1 MRPLATP
8 KLLAFVSLAAAS
20 MWLSVITGRLEL
32 VVLATP
38 LLVAVVYGCARAR
51 SPELGAALAL
61 PRQRV
66 LEGDEVVATLTMT
79 SDFRCELEVGV
90 ALPAGVERV
99 KGRAH
104 LVAVAAHEPE
114 SVLVELRAA
123 RWGVKRIGPVVVRV
137 HGPGRLIVY
146 ERTYEEPQILKVY
159 PSPERLRRP
168 VPPTRTEAF
177 SGDYV
182 SRLTGDGI
190 EFATVRPFAAG
201 DTVRRVNWRV
211 TSRRDALHV
220 NLSHP
225 ERDTNLVLFLDTFA
239 DVGLRNG
246 SVLDVTVRGATA
258 MAQHHLRHND
268 RVGLVS
274 FGGMMRWLT
283 GSMGRSHSLRIAD
296 FLLDVNATFSYAWKD
311 IDKLPSQTLPPSAL
325 IVAFSPLVD
334 RRALSALTD
343 IAARG
348 FSIVVVNTL
357 SEDEVEP
364 GAGREARLAYRAWRL
379 QREMTRARL
388 TGAGVPVVTVSPKSG
403 IEAALAS
410 APRRA
415 RKTHARMTETRT

>member
-1 MRPLATP
+1 MRPRATP
-8 KLLAFVSLAAAS
+8 KLLALVSLAAAS
-20 MWLSVITGRLEL
+20 MWLGVISGQLEL

-38 LLVAVVYGCARAR
+38 LIVAVVYGCARTTSVEVA
-51 SPELGAALAL
+51 AALAL
-61 PRQRV
+61 PHQRA
-66 LEGDEVVATLTMT
+66 LEGDEPVATLTLT
-79 SDFRCELEVGV
+79 SASGCEVEVGV
-90 ALPAGVERV
+90 VLPAGIERV
-99 KGRAH
+99 RGRTH
-104 LVAVAAHEPE
+104 LVAVDVNEPT
-114 SVLVELRAA
+114 VVPLELRAV
-123 RWGVKRIGPVVVRV
+123 RWGAKRIGPVVVRAY
-137 HGPGRLIVY
+137 GAGRLIVY
-146 ERTYEEPQILKVY
+146 ERAHHEPQILKVY
-159 PSPERLRRP
+159 PAPERLRRS
-168 VPPTRTEAF
+168 VSPTRTEVF

-190 EFATVRPFAAG
+190 EFATVRPFATG

-246 SVLDVTVRGATA
+246 TVLDLTVRAATA

-283 GSMGRSHSLRIAD
+283 ASMGRNHGLRIAD

-311 IDKLPSQTLPPSAL
+311 IDKLPSQTLPPAAL

-364 GAGREARLAYRAWRL
+364 GSGREAELAYRAWRL

-388 TGAGVPVVTVSPKSG
+388 TAAGVPVVTLTPGAG

-410 APRRA
+410 TPRRA
-415 RKTHARMTETRT
+415 RRTDARMTEARN

>member
-1 MRPLATP
+1 MRPRASP

-20 MWLSVITGRLEL
+20 MWLGVITGQLEL

-38 LLVAVVYGCARAR
+38 LLVAVVYGGARTR
-51 SPELGAALAL
+51 SVELGAALAL
-61 PRQRV
+61 PRHRV
-66 LEGDEVVATLTMT
+66 LEGDEAVAMLTMT
-79 SDFRCELEVGV
+79 SAFRCEVEVGV

-99 KGRAH
+99 RGRTH
-104 LVAVAAHEPE
+104 LVAVDAHQPK
-114 SVLVELRAA
+114 SVPLELRAV

-137 HGPGRLIVY
+137 HGAGRLIVY
-146 ERTYEEPQILKVY
+146 ESTYEEPQILKVY
-159 PSPERLRRP
+159 PAPERLRRS

-190 EFATVRPFAAG
+190 EFATVRPFATG

-239 DVGLRNG
+239 DVGLENG
-246 SVLDVTVRGATA
+246 SVLDLTVRGATA

-283 GSMGRSHSLRIAD
+283 ASMGRTHSLRIAD

-311 IDKLPSQTLPPSAL
+311 IDKLPSQTLPPAAL

-334 RRALSALTD
+334 RRALTALTD

-357 SEDEVEP
+357 SEDGVEP
-364 GAGREARLAYRAWRL
+364 GEGREARLAYRAWRL
-379 QREMTRARL
+379 QREMIRARL
-388 TGAGVPVVTVSPKSG
+388 TGAGVPVVTVSPETG
-403 IEAALAS
+403 IETALAS

-415 RKTHARMTETRT
+415 RRTDARMTEARI

>member
-1 MRPLATP
+1 MSPRATP
-8 KLLAFVSLAAAS
+8 KLLTLVSLAAAA
-20 MWLSVITGRLEL
+20 MWLGVISGQLEL

-38 LLVAVVYGCARAR
+38 LLVAVVYGCART
-51 SPELGAALAL
+51 SSIDVTTALAF
-61 PRQRV
+61 PHERV
-66 LEGDEVVATLTMT
+66 LEGDEPVATLTLA
-79 SDFRCELEVGV
+79 SASGCEVEVGV
-90 ALPAGVERV
+90 TTPPGIERV
-99 KGRAH
+99 RGRTH
-104 LVAVAAHEPE
+104 LVAVNANELRVVP
-114 SVLVELRAA
+114 LELRAA
-123 RWGVKRIGPVVVRV
+123 RWGVKRIGPVVLRV
-137 HGPGRLIVY
+137 YGAGRLIVY
-146 ERTYEEPQILKVY
+146 ERADDEPQILKVY
-159 PSPERLRRP
+159 PAPERLRRS
-168 VPPTRTEAF
+168 VPPARTEAF

-182 SRLTGDGI
+182 SRIAGDGI
-190 EFATVRPFAAG
+190 EFATVRPFATG

-239 DVGLRNG
+239 DVGLGNG
-246 SVLDVTVRGATA
+246 SVLDLTVRSATA

-283 GSMGRSHSLRIAD
+283 ASMGRNHGLRIAD

-311 IDKLPSQTLPPSAL
+311 IHKLPSQTLPPAAL

-357 SEDEVEP
+357 SEDEVKP
-364 GAGREARLAYRAWRL
+364 GSGREAELAYRVWRL

-388 TGAGVPVVTVSPKSG
+388 TAAGVPVVTLTPGTG

-415 RKTHARMTETRT
+415 RRTDARMTEARI